1 MNRSCLTKRTGKML
15 SLSVLLT
22 MVFAATGSGHAMEPA
37 PASPTKEVPEVVTNK
52 YVPVTTRIIIKYVEN
67 EARRVKTPRSA
78 RVAAWNLANTV
89 GAGIQ
94 HVRLM
99 SGNAQVVEVVG
110 AAGLEGAKAMDMI
123 ASVAQRIAADP
134 AVEYAEPDAIMQIQV
149 NDPQFNQ
156 QWHYTKP
163 GTGINLEDGWT
174 KSTGNGVVTAV
185 IDTGYRPH
193 ADLAGNLLLPGFDFI
208 SDTTVS
214 NDGDGRDSD
223 ASDPGDWC
231 PPSRPESSWHGT
243 HVAGTVAAVTN
254 NALGVAGVARN
265 ARVVPVRVLGKCG
278 GYLSDIVDGMRWA
291 AGLSVP
297 GVAANPNPAKVLNL
311 SLGGSGSCGAS
322 YQNAINDIVA
332 AGSTVVVAAGNSNAD
347 ASGFRPAN
355 CNGVITVAATNKAG
369 ARSYYSNYGTVV
381 EIAAPG
387 GETYSVTSDGV
398 LSTLNAGTTTPG
410 ADSYAFYQGTSMAAP
425 HVAGIAALLYQLK
438 PGITP
443 AQVLSALQSTAQPF
457 PSASNATYQCDT
469 AKCGAGIADA
479 GKAAGSLTPVQTGGS
494 AAQPWLKL
502 LLK

>member
-1 MNRSCLTKRTGKML
+1 MNSSCLKKRLGKVAV
-15 SLSVLLT
+15 SSALLT
-22 MVFAATGSGHAMEPA
+22 VVFTVAGSGFAMEPT
-37 PASPTKEVPEVVTNK
+37 PTGSIKGVPEVVTNK

-67 EARRVKTPRSA
+67 EARRVENQKSA
-78 RVAAWNLANTV
+78 RIAAWNLANTV

-99 SGNAQVVEVVG
+99 SGNAQVVEVFG
-110 AAGLEGAKAMDMI
+110 IAGLESARAMEAI
-123 ASVAQRIAADP
+123 ETIAQRIEADP

-149 NDPQFNQ
+149 NDPQFTQ

-163 GTGINLEDGWT
+163 STGINLVDGWS
-174 KSTGNGVVTAV
+174 KSTGNGVITAV

-193 ADLAGNLLLPGFDFI
+193 ADLAGNLLPGFDFI
-208 SDTTVS
+208 SDTTVA

-223 ASDPGDWC
+223 SRDPGDWC
-231 PPSRPESSWHGT
+231 PPSRPNSSWHGT

-254 NALGVAGVARN
+254 NTLGVAGVAHN
-265 ARVVPVRVLGKCG
+265 AKIVPVRVLGKCG

-291 AGLSVP
+291 AGLTVP
-297 GVAANPNPAKVLNL
+297 GVAANSNPAQVLNL
-311 SLGGSGSCGAS
+311 SLGGPGSCGPS

-332 AGSTVVVAAGNSNAD
+332 AKSTIVVAAGNSNAD

-355 CNGVITVAATNKAG
+355 CNGVITVAATNKDG
-369 ARSYYSNYGTVV
+369 ARAYYSNYGSVV

-387 GETYSVTSDGV
+387 GETYPVNSDGV
-398 LSTLNAGTTTPG
+398 LSTLNSGTTTPG

-425 HVAGIAALLYQLK
+425 HVAGVAALLYQLNSA
-438 PGITP
+438 ITP
-443 AQVLSALQSTAQPF
+443 AQVLTRLQSTAQLF
-457 PSASNATYQCDT
+457 PNVTDPQYQCST
-469 AKCGAGIADA
+469 AKCGAGIVDA
-479 GKAAGSLTPVQTGGS
+479 GEAVDAIPVITPKS